1 MDESLLCIRMK
12 MMFLLIAA
20 VGLLFPFTF
29 IVIAWS
35 TYLLAND
42 RHCRV
47 NFAVQEVM
55 RDEASAL
62 VFGSHAP
69 LPIRSIN
76 EPPRAVHVAEP
87 NTPCTLRS
95 DQRISDNTS
104 GYQVPNRARG
114 YSACNEQ
121 PRVMRVEVYPA
132 QESLRGYNGTS
143 VRV

>member
-1 MDESLLCIRMK
+1 MK
-12 MMFLLIAA
+12 IIMFLLLAAA
-20 VGLLFPFTF
+20 VVLLFPFMF
-29 IVIAWS
+29 MVIAWS

-76 EPPRAVHVAEP
+76 EPPRVMYVAEP
-87 NTPCTLRS
+87 IFPRTLRS
-95 DQRISDNTS
+95 DQRVNHYSS

-114 YSACNEQ
+114 YSTGNEQ
-121 PRVMRVEVYPA
+121 PGVMRVEVYPA
-132 QESLRGYNGTS
+132 QESLRGYKGTS